1 MTQQQVIPYMDEPLL
16 AEALVYVYIAQFV
29 RPDGPN
35 RAGVLMGDCQRYLS
49 QIKELLSK
57 GDIQD
62 AIWRDLRGF
71 VTTATGTQKAQRIM
85 QDRALTHSNRLGM
98 ELDAIPPRFIQ
109 YLQDII
115 LADELGLSDQ
125 GRPVQIGKDIGRYE
139 TSVLPGE
146 RASYWCLLSNREVR
160 DMRDRLFQML
170 TTLKLMVKAY
180 SYVSTR
186 GGETRDYLYVPAP
199 ELQSFFR
206 DYVAKAELAGC
217 LWPEELEEMHSVF
230 HILDGSTVNREELDR
245 KIPVRYLESVNEFI
259 NECLTRQVLIESTHD
274 PAYPYLA
281 VNDIQ
286 LYNKERAA
294 RYQKPLLDFLL
305 GQSPIKST
313 ANRVRGVDT
322 KLLVPGKEAVS
333 LKPRESSQLFKV
345 MLGTDENNSPVYW
358 EPLTVPNPH
367 ILIVGSP
374 GTGKT
379 QTAKSII
386 FEAVRYSIH
395 SFVIDFANEYGDP
408 YLVELVLKPGD
419 AVTVNPL
426 DLLEGGPTDVVF
438 RVSGILKKIFHL
450 GDQQEGL
457 VRNAVKNAYTSA
469 GITEDD
475 PKTWSKTVPP
485 FSRVKDYM
493 DELAAKI
500 RPDVIAQ
507 RTLTR
512 LEPLFDLKVF
522 SASTQVMFDQI
533 MNQGATIYLRDLPT
547 EETKL
552 AVAEFFLRW
561 LWHRVI
567 AEGEIR
573 NQLRLL
579 IVMDEAH
586 KLAYD
591 NSPVADFL
599 RQGRKYGAAVI
610 LSTQQPD
617 DFQSKE
623 LAFQNTAF
631 HMAFGC
637 NSEKH
642 AQAMAKQMVIGKR
655 DQTRVAQVIR
665 KLKPFE
671 ALVAGQAS
679 ENAERLRVQPYHE
692 RIQLSEPSPENSS
705 QNP

>member
-35 RAGVLMGDCQRYLS
+35 RAGVLKGDCQRYLS
-49 QIKELLSK
+49 QIKELLSE

-71 VTTATGTQKAQRIM
+71 VTTATGTQRAQRIM
-85 QDRALTHSNRLGM
+85 QDRVLTHSNRLGM

-139 TSVLPGE
+139 TSVLLGE
-146 RASYWCLLSNREVR
+146 RPSYWCLLSNREVR

-186 GGETRDYLYVPAP
+186 GGETRDCLYVPSP

-305 GQSPIKST
+305 GQSPIKSA
-313 ANRVRGVDT
+313 ANRLRDVDT

-408 YLVELVLKPGD
+408 HLVELVLKPGD

-642 AQAMAKQMVIGKR
+642 AQAMAKQIVIGKR

-692 RIQLSEPSPENSS
+692 RIQLSEPSP
-705 QNP
+705 

>member
-35 RAGVLMGDCQRYLS
+35 RAGVLKGDCQRYLS
-49 QIKELLSK
+49 QIKELLSE

-71 VTTATGTQKAQRIM
+71 VTTATGTQRAQRIM
-85 QDRALTHSNRLGM
+85 QDRVLTHSNRLGM

-139 TSVLPGE
+139 TSVLLGE
-146 RASYWCLLSNREVR
+146 RPSYWCLLSNREVR

-281 VNDIQ
+281 VSDIQ

-305 GQSPIKST
+305 GQSPIKSA

-408 YLVELVLKPGD
+408 HLVELVLKPGD

-642 AQAMAKQMVIGKR
+642 AQAMAKQIVIGKR

-692 RIQLSEPSPENSS
+692 RIQLSEPSP
-705 QNP
+705 

>member
-35 RAGVLMGDCQRYLS
+35 RAGVLKGDCQRYLS
-49 QIKELLSK
+49 QIKELLSE

-71 VTTATGTQKAQRIM
+71 VTTATGTQRAQRIM
-85 QDRALTHSNRLGM
+85 QDRVLTHSNRLGM

-139 TSVLPGE
+139 TSVLLGE
-146 RASYWCLLSNREVR
+146 RPSYWCLLSNREVR

-186 GGETRDYLYVPAP
+186 GGETRDCLYVPSP

-217 LWPEELEEMHSVF
+217 LWPEVLEEMHSVF

-305 GQSPIKST
+305 GQSPIKSA
-313 ANRVRGVDT
+313 ANRLRDVDT

-408 YLVELVLKPGD
+408 HLVELVLKPGD

-642 AQAMAKQMVIGKR
+642 AQAMAKQIVIGKR

-692 RIQLSEPSPENSS
+692 RIQLSEPSP
-705 QNP
+705 

>member
-35 RAGVLMGDCQRYLS
+35 RAGVLKGDCQRYLS
-49 QIKELLSK
+49 QIKELLSE

-71 VTTATGTQKAQRIM
+71 VTTATGTQRAQRIM
-85 QDRALTHSNRLGM
+85 QDRVLTHSNRLGM

-139 TSVLPGE
+139 TSVLLGE
-146 RASYWCLLSNREVR
+146 RPSYWCLLSNREVR

-186 GGETRDYLYVPAP
+186 GGETRDCLYVPSP

-217 LWPEELEEMHSVF
+217 LWPEVLEEMHSVF

-245 KIPVRYLESVNEFI
+245 KTPVRYLESVNEFI

-281 VNDIQ
+281 VSDIQ

-305 GQSPIKST
+305 GQSPIKSA

-408 YLVELVLKPGD
+408 HLVELVLKPGD

-642 AQAMAKQMVIGKR
+642 AQAMAKQIVIGKR

-692 RIQLSEPSPENSS
+692 RIQLSEPSP
-705 QNP
+705 